1 MSNDNKPQERLRE
14 KAAETRDNI
23 ADIGHL
29 AKETVQEKYQEMK
42 ELAADKY
49 SAGKQKLADM
59 ETSFEDTV
67 RETPMKSVLIAAGVG
82 LLLGILWRR
91 R

>member
-1 MSNDNKPQERLRE
+1 MINDIKPQDRIRE

-23 ADIGHL
+23 AEIGHL
-29 AKETVQEKYQEMK
+29 AKETVQDKYHELK
-42 ELAADKY
+42 DLAADKY
-49 SAGKQKLADM
+49 SAGKQKLLDL
-59 ETSFEDTV
+59 ESSFADTV
-67 RETPMKSVLIAAGVG
+67 RGTPMKSVLIAAGAG